1 MLAEFLNG
9 IVNLAKGANA
19 VSFHTND
26 QVPDTVFIR
35 HGDQLLEKATPPPKR
50 RHALAGFDDLVAAL
64 KDPDI
69 APDPEVYLDK
79 GGVTVLLDRSERR
92 ETVRVALAE
101 STRLLI
107 CRTFEAQ
114 PKTMQPREA
123 VKLLRLELHSGRH
136 DHVIQALSRIDFT
149 RSSAGKSH
157 VDHGKES
164 MGRSVE
170 AAVQQADSVPKDFE
184 VAVPVWTNPG
194 FSRYSVNVKFG
205 LFLDLDNQAV
215 ELRVLSDECS
225 RVVTQTLAAVA
236 ADLREALPDV
246 PVFLGAP

>member
-1 MLAEFLNG
+1 MLAEFLDR
-9 IVNLAKGANA
+9 IVGLAKGANA
-19 VSFHTND
+19 VSFHKHED
-26 QVPDTVFIR
+26 LPDTVFVR
-35 HGDQLLEKATPPPKR
+35 HGDELLRVDAPPPKR

-64 KDPDI
+64 KDSSI
-69 APDPEVYLDK
+69 APDPEVYLDL
-79 GGVTVLLDRSERR
+79 GGVTVLLDRAKRR
-92 ETVRVALAE
+92 ETVRVTFVE
-101 STRLLI
+101 SGRLRV
-107 CRTFEAQ
+107 CRSFESQ
-114 PKTMQPREA
+114 PRTMQPREA
-123 VKLLRLELHSGRH
+123 VKLLRLELHGGRH

-215 ELRVLSDECS
+215 ELRVLSDECM
-225 RVVTQTLAAVA
+225 RVVTQTLGTVA
-236 ADLREALPDV
+236 SDLREALPDV